1 MLEIVSSKGNLELD
15 PNEKIAWEEIFH
27 VVNQS
32 ADLKSWRFNLPKSAK
47 NRLKLASF
55 IDLDSRRR
63 PEVSLDVQVLL
74 FGQEWSRGPLLFL
87 DENEGAWE
95 VSFAGEMGYLLQKL
109 DNLTLHQFN
118 YPDPVVVD
126 VYDHAMNVNDQP
138 NSDYVFAPVDLP
150 GLQGD
155 VWWPAQI
162 NSVVVDANGN
172 LDRFPEF
179 WRHFEADDW
188 SETTEYSQYD
198 LVRFNK
204 NYFEALTGTL
214 AKESPASHPAKWQ
227 QMFLGPI
234 KRYNPMVPFIK
245 VFKVLEHI
253 AASKDFSLSGE
264 LMENEELQQMVFF
277 NTVCLN
283 TMDENVPGTIIT
295 NTRIEYKRHIPEI
308 EVAEL
313 LREVA
318 LWFNQRLEFS
328 NNDNTLRF
336 IPRADSLKSPVSNK
350 LRDQVIRMEVIHREK
365 RTFHLRYDYNQS
377 DAEQA
382 SPTWNGSLEGIDS
395 EQGSETLTSSFSTLA
410 MRFGFNE
417 VDPNWR
423 EYPSDN
429 PMDINYPGLWWR
441 PVSSMSLN
449 AAVPKQFLLWRRFHY
464 YLGGPW
470 VNDPELPQVSS
481 DLSFNN
487 TEGFHQT
494 LLWKGAGG
502 LYETYWKEFL
512 YTLSL
517 AKVLRVYFLLDG
529 QSWNRSHLL
538 NRQSLRDW
546 VCLLETV
553 KLDIKDQHS
562 AVIAEAIVVKF

>member
-1 MLEIVSSKGNLELD
+1 
-15 PNEKIAWEEIFH
+15 
-27 VVNQS
+27 
-32 ADLKSWRFNLPKSAK
+32 
-47 NRLKLASF
+47 
-55 IDLDSRRR
+55 
-63 PEVSLDVQVLL
+63 
-74 FGQEWSRGPLLFL
+74 
-87 DENEGAWE
+87 
-95 VSFAGEMGYLLQKL
+95 
-109 DNLTLHQFN
+109 
-118 YPDPVVVD
+118 
-126 VYDHAMNVNDQP
+126 
-138 NSDYVFAPVDLP
+138 
-150 GLQGD
+150 
-155 VWWPAQI
+155 
-162 NSVVVDANGN
+162 
-172 LDRFPEF
+172 
-179 WRHFEADDW
+179 
-188 SETTEYSQYD
+188 
-198 LVRFNK
+198 
-204 NYFEALTGTL
+204 
-214 AKESPASHPAKWQ
+214 
-227 QMFLGPI
+227 
-234 KRYNPMVPFIK
+234 
-245 VFKVLEHI
+245 
-253 AASKDFSLSGE
+253 
-264 LMENEELQQMVFF
+264 
-277 NTVCLN
+277 
-283 TMDENVPGTIIT
+283 
-295 NTRIEYKRHIPEI
+295 
-308 EVAEL
+308 
-313 LREVA
+313 
-318 LWFNQRLEFS
+318 
-328 NNDNTLRF
+328 
-336 IPRADSLKSPVSNK
+336 
-350 LRDQVIRMEVIHREK
+350 MEVIHREK